1 MHRRV
6 SKRKNRSHP
15 PYQAQP
21 ASPCRAL
28 VLADGAA
35 IRKKIKKD
43 YEKALRD
50 LDSSRKQLD
59 QFDQSDK
66 PQFTR
71 WLNAHFGAL
80 LTELREFGQKLAADQ
95 ELILQVQYE
104 IHFGGGP
111 PARAYQRVMKL
122 RENPEPP
129 PPPRGDSGEPARGDD
144 PFHAQPESGHDD
156 PDDDPLRE
164 FFEHVFGGFGA
175 GPDGDSWQ
183 DRRSPAAA
191 DPESIPPHTAGRL
204 KDLYRALVR
213 RLHPDAQAEMTP
225 QKIEWWHQAQAAYEA
240 GDAGQ
245 LEVILTLCEIGE
257 SGTTAHTS
265 ASLLQ
270 RITAQLKTSLS
281 EIKRQLRD
289 RRHDPAWGFSRRSD
303 HEALATQTRNAL
315 RIDLEN
321 ARQLWRET
329 QETIA
334 GWKAAAENLKPPR
347 RRRKRQEP
355 DLEFPF

>member
-6 SKRKNRSHP
+6 SKRKSRSHP
-15 PYQAQP
+15 SYQAPP
-21 ASPCRAL
+21 ANPCRAL

-35 IRKKIKKD
+35 IRKQIKKD

-50 LDSSRKQLD
+50 LEKSRQQLD
-59 QFDQSDK
+59 QFDQADK
-66 PQFTR
+66 PQFIR
-71 WLNAHFGAL
+71 WLNTHFGAL
-80 LTELREFGQKLAADQ
+80 LTELREFGRKLAADE
-95 ELILQVQYE
+95 ELIFQVQCE
-104 IHFGGGP
+104 IQFGGGP
-111 PARAYQRVMKL
+111 AARAYQRVMKQ

-129 PPPRGDSGEPARGDD
+129 PAPGGSDERQRGDD
-144 PFHAQPESGHDD
+144 PFQAQPESGDED
-156 PDDDPLRE
+156 PDEDPLRE
-164 FFEHVFGGFGA
+164 FFEEIFGGFA
-175 GPDGDSWQ
+175 GDPEGDSWHG
-183 DRRSPAAA
+183 RPSPAS
-191 DPESIPPHTAGRL
+191 PVLESTSPHTAGRL
-204 KDLYRALVR
+204 KELYRALVR

-225 QKIEWWHQAQAAYEA
+225 QKIEWWHQAQTAYEA

-270 RITAQLKTSLS
+270 RITAQLKTSLR
-281 EIKRQLRD
+281 EINRQLRD
-289 RRHDPAWGFSRRSD
+289 RRRDPAWGFSRRTD
-303 HEALATQTRNAL
+303 HTTLLAQTQNAL
-315 RIDLEN
+315 MIDLEN